1 MQHGNHDQIS
11 EKCGVLV
18 PQIPPKGDTRFVFSV
33 AVIPNLGESR
43 ALGSMQAAV
52 HALKYGLMPF
62 RPP

>member
-1 MQHGNHDQIS
+1 MQHGNPDQIS
-11 EKCGVLV
+11 EKCRVLV
-18 PQIPPKGDTRFVFSV
+18 AQIPPKGDTLFVFSV

-52 HALKYGLMPF
+52 HGPKCGLMPF